1 MTNQTWEEGV
11 NLHHL
16 RVFLKVAEYEHVT
29 RASEELFISQSA
41 VTKIVQQLEHEVGL
55 ELIERHGRRIV
66 LTYAGSVL
74 STYARRL
81 FALEREMEEALVA
94 LQEVEVGDV
103 SIGASTTTGVYLLPP
118 IVARFRTRY
127 PQVNVH
133 IAILNSHE
141 IVERALNWKLDFGLV
156 EGDAS
161 ALPPELHAEVFGH
174 DQLVLVVAPDHRWS
188 DLQVVEPEAL
198 QEGVLLLREQGSGI
212 REVIEQALRLQGVQ
226 VCPLLTVPDNEAI
239 KQMVMSNVGAAI
251 VSALAVQ
258 RELAAGDLI
267 RLPIVGL
274 DLRPQLSLVRR
285 RDKHLSRAAQAFCAL
300 LRPVSDAED
309 NRQQGHIK
317 HP

>member
-1 MTNQTWEEGV
+1 V

-29 RASEELFISQSA
+29 RASEELLLSQSP
-41 VTKIVQQLEHEVGL
+41 VTKFIQQLEHEVGL

-66 LTYAGSVL
+66 LTHAGSML

-94 LQEVEVGDV
+94 LQEVEVGEV

-118 IVARFRTRY
+118 IVERFRTHY
-127 PQVNVH
+127 PQVNLH

-141 IVERALNWKLDFGLV
+141 IVERALNWKLDFGFV

-161 ALPPELHAEVFGH
+161 ALPPEVLAEVFRH

-198 QEGVLLLREQGSGI
+198 REGVLLLREQGSGI
-212 REVIEQALRLQGVQ
+212 REVIEQGLRLQGVH

-285 RDKHLSRAAQAFCAL
+285 RDKHLSRAAQAFFRSLTSC
-300 LRPVSDAED
+300 R
-309 NRQQGHIK
+309 G
-317 HP
+317 